1 MGYQKL
7 ALTMLIV
14 DDFPKMREF
23 YEKTVGL
30 QPTDVD
36 EKGQWAEFGF
46 SGGDAT
52 LAIHAGIP
60 VPRPKSQRVVPSI
73 LVDDIEATV
82 GELKGKGVE
91 FVQDVHQGAPG
102 IWLADFA
109 DPEGNMISLMQIKM

>member
-14 DDFPKMREF
+14 DDFPKMQEF
-23 YEKTVGL
+23 YEKTIGL
-30 QPTDVD
+30 DPRDID

-52 LAIHAGIP
+52 LAIHGGIP
-60 VPRPKSQRVVPSI
+60 VPRPESQRVVPSI
-73 LVDDIEATV
+73 LVDDIETTV
-82 GELKGKGVE
+82 TELKEKGIE
-91 FVQDVHQGAPG
+91 FAQDVHQGAPG
-102 IWLADFA
+102 IWLADFV